1 MGSMTGKR
9 VLVTGATA
17 GIGLETAR
25 ALAKEGAELF
35 IVGRNAEKTKAV
47 VAELQATTGN
57 QTVSSFLADL
67 SSMAAV
73 KQLGAEV
80 LARVDRLDVLVN
92 NAGAVNPKRVLT
104 VDGSE
109 LTFATNHLGY
119 FALTLSLLP
128 ALRRSPAARIVSV
141 ASEAHRGAQLD
152 FSDLMTEPYAAF
164 KAYSRSKLANILFT
178 RELARRLAGTAVTA
192 NSLHPGV
199 VRSNFLAKPGLWGVV
214 GKVAGLFMISNEEGA
229 RTSSFLASSKDVE
242 GVTGQYFD
250 QCKARTPSPEAQDDE
265 AARRLWAE
273 SEKLSG
279 VSWLA

>member
-35 IVGRNAEKTKAV
+35 IVGRSAEKTKAV

-104 VDGSE
+104 VDGYE

-119 FALTLSLLP
+119 FALTHSLLP
-128 ALRRSPAARIVSV
+128 ALKRSPAARIVSV
-141 ASEAHRGAQLD
+141 ASEAHRGAKLD

-229 RTSSFLASSKDVE
+229 RTSIFLASSKDVE

-250 QCKARTPSPEAQDDE
+250 TCKARTPSPEAQDDE